1 MRGQGGRIIKK
12 NIWIGLSLLLGF
24 LVGNLLVFCFGVSWS
39 GYYSSLLKKLYG
51 VVQNISLEETNY
63 VCQQFFSRMR
73 EMLLVCLIAI
83 SPWSSGLL
91 FLVFMKKGMLCG
103 VYFAMN
109 ARVFGF
115 RGFLAG
121 FASIFP
127 QEILFL
133 FLQYV
138 LVVLLIRR
146 RTFLVRD
153 TNRGI
158 WMIRVLLLLAVVSM
172 FILLLTYLEVV
183 VGIPLQKCVYEKFL
197 EPILY

>member
-1 MRGQGGRIIKK
+1 MRGQGGRITSK
-12 NIWIGLSLLLGF
+12 NIWLGLSLLLGF

-39 GYYSSLLKKLYG
+39 GYYSSLLKKMYG
-51 VVQNISLEETNY
+51 IMQSISLSETNY
-63 VCQQFFSRMR
+63 VCQQFFSRLR
-73 EMLLVCLIAI
+73 EVLLLSLIAI
-83 SPWSSGLL
+83 SPWASGLL
-91 FLVFMKKGMLCG
+91 FLFFVKKGMLCG

-138 LVVLLIRR
+138 LVVLLRR
-146 RTFLVRD
+146 RRSYLIGD

-158 WMIRVLLLLAVVSM
+158 WMVRVLFLLVVVSM
-172 FILLLTYLEVV
+172 FLLLLTYLELM
-183 VGIPLQKCVYEKFL
+183 VGIPFQKCVYEKFL
-197 EPILY
+197 EKILY